1 MAGAFVVSGPPG
13 RAASNRLR
21 ESRAAIYCP
30 ELREVRALLQALL
43 TTGRIVHEIRV
54 LFGQRLVPLMA
65 AGLAFHLLL
74 GLIPF
79 LFITT
84 ALAGFVFQNQPITDS
99 NLYDTLLGLLPPGA
113 GEAVLQNIATLVQSW
128 KGFGILG
135 LISLF
140 FVAAGLF
147 ESIEWSINGAMGS
160 RRKVGFL
167 RRRLLT
173 LAYVMGAMLF
183 FSVAAVGDYAFQLLL
198 AAPGLSDLTHLFH
211 IPRRAF
217 SMGAFAVFLLIL
229 YLSIPARRPQLVRAV
244 IVAVVVATVWAF
256 LQRLGATV
264 TIYISRRHAVY
275 GALAGGA
282 LFLTWMYLLAMFILI
297 GALALD
303 VWARAAA
310 RLPLDA
316 ESGWSEGIG

>member
-1 MAGAFVVSGPPG
+1 M
-13 RAASNRLR
+13 
-21 ESRAAIYCP
+21 
-30 ELREVRALLQALL
+30 LL
-43 TTGRIVHEIRV
+43 TIGRVIHEIRV

-79 LFITT
+79 VFIT
-84 ALAGFVFQNQPITDS
+84 AAAAGFVFKNHVVS
-99 NLYDTLLGLLPPGA
+99 EASLYDTLLGLLPPGA
-113 GEAVLQNIATLVQSW
+113 GEAVLANVSSLVQSW
-128 KGFGILG
+128 QGFGILG
-135 LISLF
+135 LVSLF

-160 RRKVGFL
+160 RRKASFL
-167 RRRLLT
+167 RKRLNT
-173 LAYVMGAMLF
+173 IFYVMGAMLF
-183 FSVAAVGDYAFQLLL
+183 FSVAAVGDYTFQLLL
-198 AAPGLSDLTHLFH
+198 AAPGLKNLAASIH

-229 YLSIPARRPQLVRAV
+229 YLSIPARRPQIVRAITMAL
-244 IVAVVVATVWAF
+244 IVAGAWAI
-256 LQRLGATV
+256 LQKLGATV

-282 LFLTWMYLLAMFILI
+282 LFLTWMYLLATLILL

-303 VWARAAA
+303 VWARAAE
-310 RLPLDA
+310 RVPLDA
-316 ESGWSEGIG
+316 ESGWSEGMG

>member
-1 MAGAFVVSGPPG
+1 V
-13 RAASNRLR
+13 
-21 ESRAAIYCP
+21 
-30 ELREVRALLQALL
+30 LL
-43 TTGRIVHEIRV
+43 TIGRVVHEIRV

-84 ALAGFVFQNQPITDS
+84 AVTGFVFQNQPVTES

-113 GEAVLQNIATLVQSW
+113 GEAVLENITSLVQSW

-135 LISLF
+135 LVSLF

-147 ESIEWSINGAMGS
+147 ESIEWSINGAMGA
-160 RRKVGFL
+160 RRKVGFVH
-167 RRRLLT
+167 RRLLT

-198 AAPGLSDLTHLFH
+198 AAPGLSELASSVH

-229 YLSIPARRPQLVRAV
+229 YLSIPARRPQLARAV
-244 IVAVVVATVWAF
+244 IVALIVAAVWAVF
-256 LQRLGATV
+256 QKLGASVTV
-264 TIYISRRHAVY
+264 YISRRHAVY

-282 LFLTWMYLLAMFILI
+282 LFLTWMYLLATFILL

-303 VWARAAA
+303 VWARAAE

-316 ESGWSEGIG
+316 DAGWSEGLG

>member
-1 MAGAFVVSGPPG
+1 
-13 RAASNRLR
+13 
-21 ESRAAIYCP
+21 
-30 ELREVRALLQALL
+30 
-43 TTGRIVHEIRV
+43 
-54 LFGQRLVPLMA
+54 MA

-84 ALAGFVFQNQPITDS
+84 AAAGFFFQNQPISES

-113 GEAVLQNIATLVQSW
+113 GEAVLGNITSLVQSW
-128 KGFGILG
+128 EGFGVLG
-135 LISLF
+135 LVSLF

-147 ESIEWSINGAMGS
+147 ESLEWSINGAMGS

-167 RRRLLT
+167 HRRLLT

-198 AAPGLSDLTHLFH
+198 AAPGLQELTSVIH

-217 SMGAFAVFLLIL
+217 STGSFTVFLLIL
-229 YLSIPARRPQLVRAV
+229 YLSIPARRPQLLRAV
-244 IVAVVVATVWAF
+244 IVAIGVAAGWAL
-256 LQRLGATV
+256 LQKLGATV
-264 TIYISRRHAVY
+264 TVYISRRHAVY

-282 LFLTWMYLLAMFILI
+282 LFLTWMYLLALFILL
-297 GALALD
+297 GALILD
-303 VWARAAA
+303 VWSRAVQ
-310 RLPLDA
+310 RLPLDFDA
-316 ESGWSEGIG
+316 GWSEGAG

>member
-1 MAGAFVVSGPPG
+1 
-13 RAASNRLR
+13 
-21 ESRAAIYCP
+21 
-30 ELREVRALLQALL
+30 
-43 TTGRIVHEIRV
+43 

-84 ALAGFVFQNQPITDS
+84 ATAGFFFKNQPISES

-113 GEAVLQNIATLVQSW
+113 GEAVLGNITALVQSW
-128 KGFGILG
+128 QGFGVLG
-135 LISLF
+135 LVSLF

-147 ESIEWSINGAMGS
+147 ESLEWSINGAMGS

-167 RRRLLT
+167 HRRLLT

-183 FSVAAVGDYAFQLLL
+183 FSVAAVGDYAFQLLV
-198 AAPGLSDLTHLFH
+198 AAPGLSELTSLIH

-217 SMGAFAVFLLIL
+217 SIGSFTVFLLIL
-229 YLSIPARRPQLVRAV
+229 YLSIPARRPQLLRAV
-244 IVAVVVATVWAF
+244 IVAVVVAAAWAL
-256 LQRLGATV
+256 LQKVGATV
-264 TIYISRRHAVY
+264 TVYISRRHAVY

-282 LFLTWMYLLAMFILI
+282 LFLTWMYLLATFILL
-297 GALALD
+297 GALLLD
-303 VWARAAA
+303 VWNRATH

-316 ESGWSEGIG
+316 EAGWSEGMR

>member
-1 MAGAFVVSGPPG
+1 M
-13 RAASNRLR
+13 LH
-21 ESRAAIYCP
+21 
-30 ELREVRALLQALL
+30 EV
-43 TTGRIVHEIRV
+43 RV

-84 ALAGFVFQNQPITDS
+84 AVAGWVFRNQPVSS

-113 GEAVLQNIATLVQSW
+113 GEAVLENIAKLVQSW
-128 KGFGILG
+128 QGFGVLG
-135 LISLF
+135 LVSLF

-147 ESIEWSINGAMGS
+147 ESLEWSINGAMGS

-167 RRRLLT
+167 KRRLLT

-183 FSVAAVGDYAFQLLL
+183 FSVAAVGDYVFQLVL
-198 AAPGLSDLTHLFH
+198 AAPGFSELTTWVSV
-211 IPRRAF
+211 PRRAF
-217 SMGAFAVFLLIL
+217 SLGSFAVFLLIL
-229 YLSIPARRPQLVRAV
+229 YLSIPARRPQVIRAV
-244 IVAVVVATVWAF
+244 IVAMIVAAVWAVF
-256 LQRLGATV
+256 QKLGASVTV
-264 TIYISRRHAVY
+264 AISRRHAVY

-282 LFLTWMYLLAMFILI
+282 LFLTWMYLLAMFILL
-297 GALALD
+297 GALVLD
-303 VWARAAA
+303 VWARAAE

-316 ESGWSEGIG
+316 ETGWSEGIG

>member
-1 MAGAFVVSGPPG
+1 M
-13 RAASNRLR
+13 
-21 ESRAAIYCP
+21 
-30 ELREVRALLQALL
+30 
-43 TTGRIVHEIRV
+43 
-54 LFGQRLVPLMA
+54 VPLMA

-79 LFITT
+79 VFIT
-84 ALAGFVFQNQPITDS
+84 AAAAGFVFRNQAVSET

-113 GEAVLQNIATLVQSW
+113 GEAVLENISSLVQSW
-128 KGFGILG
+128 QGFGILG
-135 LISLF
+135 IISLF

-160 RRKVGFL
+160 RRKASFL
-167 RRRLLT
+167 RKRLNT

-198 AAPGLSDLTHLFH
+198 AAPGMSDLAAAVH

-229 YLSIPARRPQLVRAV
+229 YLSIPARRPQIWR
-244 IVAVVVATVWAF
+244 AVVVALIVACAWAI
-256 LQRLGATV
+256 LQKLGATV
-264 TIYISRRHAVY
+264 TVYISRRHAVY

-282 LFLTWMYLLAMFILI
+282 LFLTWMYLLATFILA
-297 GALALD
+297 GALSLD
-303 VWARAAA
+303 VWARAAE
-310 RLPLDA
+310 RVPLDA
-316 ESGWSEGIG
+316 ESGWSEGMG

>member
-1 MAGAFVVSGPPG
+1 M
-13 RAASNRLR
+13 
-21 ESRAAIYCP
+21 
-30 ELREVRALLQALL
+30 
-43 TTGRIVHEIRV
+43 
-54 LFGQRLVPLMA
+54 VPLMA

-79 LFITT
+79 VFITAAT
-84 ALAGFVFQNQPITDS
+84 AGFVFRNQAVTET

-113 GEAVLQNIATLVQSW
+113 GEAVLANVSSLVQSW
-128 KGFGILG
+128 QGFGILG

-147 ESIEWSINGAMGS
+147 ESIEWSINGAMGA
-160 RRKVGFL
+160 RRKASFI
-167 RRRLLT
+167 RRRLNT

-198 AAPGLSDLTHLFH
+198 AAPGLSDLAAAVH

-229 YLSIPARRPQLVRAV
+229 YLSIPARRPQIWRALVVAL
-244 IVAVVVATVWAF
+244 IVAFAWAV

-264 TIYISRRHAVY
+264 TVYISRRHAVY

-282 LFLTWMYLLAMFILI
+282 LFLTWMYLLATFILL

-303 VWARAAA
+303 VWARAAE
-310 RLPLDA
+310 RVPLDA
-316 ESGWSEGIG
+316 ESGWSEGMG

>member
-1 MAGAFVVSGPPG
+1 
-13 RAASNRLR
+13 
-21 ESRAAIYCP
+21 
-30 ELREVRALLQALL
+30 
-43 TTGRIVHEIRV
+43 
-54 LFGQRLVPLMA
+54 MA

-79 LFITT
+79 LFITA
-84 ALAGFVFQNQPITDS
+84 ALAGFVFQHQPVSAS

-113 GEAVLQNIATLVQSW
+113 GEAVLENIASLVQSW

-147 ESIEWSINGAMGS
+147 ESIEWSINGAMGA

-167 RRRLLT
+167 HRRLLT

-198 AAPGLSDLTHLFH
+198 AAPGLAELTAGVQV
-211 IPRRAF
+211 PRRAF

-229 YLSIPARRPQLVRAV
+229 YLSIPARRPQFLRAL
-244 IVAVVVATVWAF
+244 ITSVVVAAVWALF
-256 LQRLGATV
+256 QKLGATV
-264 TIYISRRHAVY
+264 TVYISSRHAVY

-282 LFLTWMYLLAMFILI
+282 LFLTWMYLLAMFILL

-303 VWARAAA
+303 VWSRAAE

-316 ESGWSEGIG
+316 DAGWSEGLG

>member
-1 MAGAFVVSGPPG
+1 
-13 RAASNRLR
+13 
-21 ESRAAIYCP
+21 
-30 ELREVRALLQALL
+30 
-43 TTGRIVHEIRV
+43 V

-84 ALAGFVFQNQPITDS
+84 AVAGWVFRNQPVSS

-113 GEAVLQNIATLVQSW
+113 GEAVLENIAKLVQSW
-128 KGFGILG
+128 QGFGVLG
-135 LISLF
+135 LVSLF

-147 ESIEWSINGAMGS
+147 ESLEWSINGAMGS

-167 RRRLLT
+167 KRRLLT

-183 FSVAAVGDYAFQLLL
+183 FSVAAVGDYVFQLVL
-198 AAPGLSDLTHLFH
+198 AAPGFSELTTWVSV
-211 IPRRAF
+211 PRRAF
-217 SMGAFAVFLLIL
+217 SLGSFAVFLLIL
-229 YLSIPARRPQLVRAV
+229 YLSIPARRPQVIRAV
-244 IVAVVVATVWAF
+244 IVAMIVAAVWAVF
-256 LQRLGATV
+256 QKLGASVTV
-264 TIYISRRHAVY
+264 AISRRHAVY

-282 LFLTWMYLLAMFILI
+282 LFLTWMYLLAMFILL
-297 GALALD
+297 GALVLD
-303 VWARAAA
+303 VWARAAE

-316 ESGWSEGIG
+316 ETGWSEGIG

>member
-1 MAGAFVVSGPPG
+1 LTIG
-13 RAASNRLR
+13 RVLH
-21 ESRAAIYCP
+21 
-30 ELREVRALLQALL
+30 EV
-43 TTGRIVHEIRV
+43 RV

-84 ALAGFVFQNQPITDS
+84 AVAGWVFRNQPVSS

-113 GEAVLQNIATLVQSW
+113 GEAVLENIAKLVQSW
-128 KGFGILG
+128 QGFGVLG
-135 LISLF
+135 LVSLF

-147 ESIEWSINGAMGS
+147 ESLEWSINGAMGS

-167 RRRLLT
+167 KRRLLT

-183 FSVAAVGDYAFQLLL
+183 FSVAAVGDYVFQLVL
-198 AAPGLSDLTHLFH
+198 AAPGFSELTTWVSV
-211 IPRRAF
+211 PRRAF
-217 SMGAFAVFLLIL
+217 SLGSFAVFLLIL
-229 YLSIPARRPQLVRAV
+229 YLSIPARRPQVIRAV
-244 IVAVVVATVWAF
+244 IVAMIVAAVWAVF
-256 LQRLGATV
+256 QKLGASVTV
-264 TIYISRRHAVY
+264 AISRRHAVY

-282 LFLTWMYLLAMFILI
+282 LFLTWMYLLAMFILL
-297 GALALD
+297 GALVLD
-303 VWARAAA
+303 VWARAAE

-316 ESGWSEGIG
+316 ETGWSEGIG

>member
-1 MAGAFVVSGPPG
+1 
-13 RAASNRLR
+13 
-21 ESRAAIYCP
+21 
-30 ELREVRALLQALL
+30 
-43 TTGRIVHEIRV
+43 
-54 LFGQRLVPLMA
+54 MA

-79 LFITT
+79 VFIT
-84 ALAGFVFQNQPITDS
+84 AAAAGFLFKNQALSETS
-99 NLYDTLLGLLPPGA
+99 LYDTLLGLLPPGA
-113 GEAVLQNIATLVQSW
+113 GEAVLTNISSLVQSW
-128 KGFGILG
+128 EGFGILG

-147 ESIEWSINGAMGS
+147 ESIEWSINGAMGA
-160 RRKVGFL
+160 RRKVGFF
-167 RRRLLT
+167 RRRLNT

-198 AAPGLSDLTHLFH
+198 AAPGLRELAAEVHV
-211 IPRRAF
+211 PRRAF

-229 YLSIPARRPQLVRAV
+229 YLSIPARRPQIWRAV
-244 IVAVVVATVWAF
+244 AMALIVAGAWAI
-256 LQRLGATV
+256 LQKLGATV

-282 LFLTWMYLLAMFILI
+282 LFLTWMYLLATLILL

-303 VWARAAA
+303 VWARASE
-310 RLPLDA
+310 RVPLDA
-316 ESGWSEGIG
+316 ESGWSEGMG

>member
-1 MAGAFVVSGPPG
+1 MVCGIYWAQFFRGVTLLHAF
-13 RAASNRLR
+13 
-21 ESRAAIYCP
+21 
-30 ELREVRALLQALL
+30 L
-43 TTGRIVHEIRV
+43 TIGRILHEVRV

-84 ALAGFVFQNQPITDS
+84 AVAGWVFRNQPVTNS

-113 GEAVLQNIATLVQSW
+113 GEAVLENIASLVQSW
-128 KGFGILG
+128 QGFGILG
-135 LISLF
+135 LVSLF

-147 ESIEWSINGAMGS
+147 ESLEWSINGAMGS

-167 RRRLLT
+167 HRRLLT
-173 LAYVMGAMLF
+173 LAYVTGAMLF
-183 FSVAAVGDYAFQLLL
+183 FSVAAVGDYAFQLIL
-198 AAPGLSDLTHLFH
+198 AAPGISEMASWVT

-217 SMGAFAVFLLIL
+217 SMGSFAVFLLIL
-229 YLSIPARRPQLVRAV
+229 YLSIPARRPQVWRAV
-244 IVAVVVATVWAF
+244 MVALVVATVWAL
-256 LQRLGATV
+256 LQKLGASV
-264 TIYISRRHAVY
+264 TMAISRRHAVY

-282 LFLTWMYLLAMFILI
+282 LFLTWMYLLAMFILL
-297 GALALD
+297 GALVLD
-303 VWARAAA
+303 VWARAAE

-316 ESGWSEGIG
+316 EAGWSEGIS

>member
-1 MAGAFVVSGPPG
+1 
-13 RAASNRLR
+13 
-21 ESRAAIYCP
+21 
-30 ELREVRALLQALL
+30 
-43 TTGRIVHEIRV
+43 
-54 LFGQRLVPLMA
+54 MA

-84 ALAGFVFQNQPITDS
+84 ALAGFVFRNRAVTES

-113 GEAVLQNIATLVQSW
+113 GEAVLQNIASLVQSW
-128 KGFGILG
+128 QGFGLLG

-167 RRRLLT
+167 KRRLLT
-173 LAYVMGAMLF
+173 LGYVMGAMLF
-183 FSVAAVGDYAFQLLL
+183 FSVAAVGDYVFQLLV
-198 AAPGLSDLTHLFH
+198 AAPGLSDLAQTFH
-211 IPRRAF
+211 VPRRAF

-229 YLSIPARRPQLVRAV
+229 YLSIPARRPRLFRA
-244 IVAVVVATVWAF
+244 IVVAILVAAVWAVF
-256 LQRLGATV
+256 QKLGATV
-264 TIYISRRHAVY
+264 TVYISRRHAVY

-282 LFLTWMYLLAMFILI
+282 LFLTWMYLLAMFILV

-303 VWARAAA
+303 VWARAVE

-316 ESGWSEGIG
+316 ETGWSEGIG

>member
-1 MAGAFVVSGPPG
+1 MRGK
-13 RAASNRLR
+13 N
-21 ESRAAIYCP
+21 
-30 ELREVRALLQALL
+30 LLHALL

-84 ALAGFVFQNQPITDS
+84 ALAGFVFRNQPVTES

-113 GEAVLQNIATLVQSW
+113 GEAVLQNIASLVQSW
-128 KGFGILG
+128 QGFGLLG
-135 LISLF
+135 LVSLF

-167 RRRLLT
+167 KRRLLT
-173 LAYVMGAMLF
+173 LGYVMGAMLF
-183 FSVAAVGDYAFQLLL
+183 FSVAAVGDYAFQLLV
-198 AAPGLSDLTHLFH
+198 AAPGLSDLAQTFH

-229 YLSIPARRPQLVRAV
+229 YLSIPARRPRLLRA
-244 IVAVVVATVWAF
+244 IVVAIVVAAVWAVF
-256 LQRLGATV
+256 QKLGASVTV
-264 TIYISRRHAVY
+264 YISRRHAVY

-282 LFLTWMYLLAMFILI
+282 LFLTWMYLLAMFILV

-303 VWARAAA
+303 VWARAVE

-316 ESGWSEGIG
+316 ETGWSEGIG

>member
-1 MAGAFVVSGPPG
+1 M
-13 RAASNRLR
+13 
-21 ESRAAIYCP
+21 
-30 ELREVRALLQALL
+30 
-43 TTGRIVHEIRV
+43 

-79 LFITT
+79 VFIT
-84 ALAGFVFQNQPITDS
+84 ASVAGFVFKNHALS
-99 NLYDTLLGLLPPGA
+99 ENSLYDTLLGLLPPGV
-113 GEAVLQNIATLVQSW
+113 GEAVLSNISQLVQSW
-128 KGFGILG
+128 QGFGILG

-147 ESIEWSINGAMGS
+147 ESIEWSINGAMGA
-160 RRKVGFL
+160 RRKASFL
-167 RRRLLT
+167 RKRLNT
-173 LAYVMGAMLF
+173 LGYVMGAMLF

-198 AAPGLSDLTHLFH
+198 AAPGLRELAANFYL
-211 IPRRAF
+211 PRRAF

-229 YLSIPARRPQLVRAV
+229 YLSIPARRPQIWRAV
-244 IVAVVVATVWAF
+244 TVALIVAGLWAI
-256 LQRLGATV
+256 LQKLGATV

-282 LFLTWMYLLAMFILI
+282 LFLTWMYLLATLILI

-303 VWARAAA
+303 VWARAAD

-316 ESGWSEGIG
+316 ESGWSEGMG

>member
-1 MAGAFVVSGPPG
+1 
-13 RAASNRLR
+13 
-21 ESRAAIYCP
+21 
-30 ELREVRALLQALL
+30 
-43 TTGRIVHEIRV
+43 
-54 LFGQRLVPLMA
+54 MA

-84 ALAGFVFQNQPITDS
+84 AVAGFVFQNHAVVES
-99 NLYDTLLGLLPPGA
+99 NLYDTLLGLLPPGV
-113 GEAVLQNIATLVQSW
+113 GEAVLQNITALVQSW
-128 KGFGILG
+128 RGFGVLG

-147 ESIEWSINGAMGS
+147 ESLEWSVNGAMGS

-167 RRRLLT
+167 HRRLLT

-198 AAPGLSDLTHLFH
+198 AAPGLADLASLIHL
-211 IPRRAF
+211 PRRAF
-217 SMGAFAVFLLIL
+217 SVGSFTVFLLIL
-229 YLSIPARRPQLVRAV
+229 YLSIPARRPQLLRAI
-244 IVAVVVATVWAF
+244 IVAVAVASVWAV
-256 LQRLGATV
+256 LQRLGATITV
-264 TIYISRRHAVY
+264 HISRRHAVY

-282 LFLTWMYLLAMFILI
+282 LFLTWMYLLATAILF
-297 GALALD
+297 GALVLD
-303 VWARAAA
+303 VWARAAH

-316 ESGWSEGIG
+316 DAGWSEGIG

>member
-1 MAGAFVVSGPPG
+1 M
-13 RAASNRLR
+13 L
-21 ESRAAIYCP
+21 I
-30 ELREVRALLQALL
+30 
-43 TTGRIVHEIRV
+43 TTGRVIHEIRV

-84 ALAGFVFQNQPITDS
+84 AVAGFVFQNQPVSES

-113 GEAVLQNIATLVQSW
+113 GEAVLANITSLVQSW
-128 KGFGILG
+128 EGFGLLG

-147 ESIEWSINGAMGS
+147 ESLEWSINGAMGS

-167 RRRLLT
+167 HRRLLT

-198 AAPGLSDLTHLFH
+198 AAPGLQELTSLFH

-217 SMGAFAVFLLIL
+217 SIGSFAVFLLIL
-229 YLSIPARRPQLVRAV
+229 YLSIPARRPQLLRAV
-244 IVAVVVATVWAF
+244 IVAVTVAAGWAF
-256 LQRLGATV
+256 LQKLGATV

-282 LFLTWMYLLAMFILI
+282 LFLTWMYLLALFILL
-297 GALALD
+297 GALLLD
-303 VWARAAA
+303 VWARAVR

-316 ESGWSEGIG
+316 DAGWSEGIG

>member
-1 MAGAFVVSGPPG
+1 MRDTLEP
-13 RAASNRLR
+13 
-21 ESRAAIYCP
+21 
-30 ELREVRALLQALL
+30 VRHPRGITLLQVLI
-43 TTGRIVHEIRV
+43 TTGRVIHEIRV

-84 ALAGFVFQNQPITDS
+84 AAAGFFFQNQPITES

-113 GEAVLQNIATLVQSW
+113 GEAVLGNITSLVQSW
-128 KGFGILG
+128 EGFGVLG
-135 LISLF
+135 LVSLF

-147 ESIEWSINGAMGS
+147 ESLEWSINGAMGS

-167 RRRLLT
+167 HRRLLT

-198 AAPGLSDLTHLFH
+198 AAPGLQELTSLIHV
-211 IPRRAF
+211 PRRAF
-217 SMGAFAVFLLIL
+217 STGSFTVFLLIL
-229 YLSIPARRPQLVRAV
+229 YLSIPARRPQLLRAV
-244 IVAVVVATVWAF
+244 IVAVLVAAGWAL
-256 LQRLGATV
+256 LQKLGATV

-282 LFLTWMYLLAMFILI
+282 LFLTWMYLLALFILL
-297 GALALD
+297 GALMLD
-303 VWARAAA
+303 VWSRAVR

-316 ESGWSEGIG
+316 DAGWSEGIG

>member
-1 MAGAFVVSGPPG
+1 MS
-13 RAASNRLR
+13 LR
-21 ESRAAIYCP
+21 EPAAELYSKAQSRGEY
-30 ELREVRALLQALL
+30 LLHALL

-84 ALAGFVFQNQPITDS
+84 ALAGFVFRNQPVTES

-113 GEAVLQNIATLVQSW
+113 GEAVLQNIASLVQSW
-128 KGFGILG
+128 QGFGLLG

-167 RRRLLT
+167 KRRLLT
-173 LAYVMGAMLF
+173 LGYVMGAMLF
-183 FSVAAVGDYAFQLLL
+183 FSVAAVGDYAFQLLV
-198 AAPGLSDLTHLFH
+198 AAPGLSDLAQTFH
-211 IPRRAF
+211 VPRRAF

-229 YLSIPARRPQLVRAV
+229 YLSIPARRPRLLRAIV
-244 IVAVVVATVWAF
+244 VAVLVAAVWAVF
-256 LQRLGATV
+256 QKLGASVTV
-264 TIYISRRHAVY
+264 YISRRHAVY

-282 LFLTWMYLLAMFILI
+282 LFLTWMYLLAMFILV

-303 VWARAAA
+303 VWARAVE

-316 ESGWSEGIG
+316 EAGWSEGIG